1 LWLNII
7 KWIKFSY
14 QSNKEEKLKT
24 KSIIIIV
31 IIILTIF
38 SACSV
43 EKNTSTSR
51 AYHNVTLKYNIFFNA
66 NEAYKRG
73 INRIVSQNTDNYNEI
88 LPVFIDSKE
97 EFAGSAGG
105 EMDKAIQKS
114 SKGIKIHSITKK
126 PEMKNSGQMTKK
138 DKEFFDQKEFNKWI
152 DDCYLL
158 MGKAYFIKR
167 DYTQARHN
175 FDYLVRLFPNLESR
189 HYANLYLARTFA
201 ESGDYKSAKEMLDF
215 IEAQK
220 DLPKK
225 LKGLYSV
232 IYADFLLKQK
242 LYEDAIPKLLIA
254 IKNTKKKK
262 DKLRYTYILAQ
273 LYEKTG
279 NLSKASEMYEIVSK
293 KNSSYE
299 MEFNAK
305 INMAKCFVDQGKSS
319 KDIRKTLKKMLRD
332 DKNIEYLDQI
342 YFAIAEIDARANNIN
357 EAITNYKLS
366 SSSSMGNDYQKA
378 ISCLKLGEI
387 YFARNDYKNA
397 QIYYDTC
404 MAFLPATYENYQK
417 VRTNSSYLN
426 ELVSFT
432 SVVEFEDSVQK
443 LAKLSDK
450 ERNKI
455 IDEIIADLIEQERIQ
470 RELEQQEN
478 VNSMLF
484 DQQRGNTRNN
494 VNAPSGGK
502 WYFYNP
508 SQLSFG
514 KNEFTKKWGS
524 RKNED
529 NWRRKNKAIADFS
542 SDDLSNNADSASG
555 TSAPRLTNVKDRAY
569 YLQDIPLTDSAMNA
583 SNERIAMSLF
593 NIGRV
598 YKERFSDYKR
608 AIEAYE
614 ELNSRYP
621 NNEYLLL
628 SYYNLYLLNKLI
640 GNDTETEK
648 YKNLVISKFPQTNYA
663 KLLQNPNYV
672 QELDNKRRQ
681 DEQLYIETYDNYMK
695 AKYEKVNSVA
705 ETFIVNNPDNDLIP
719 NFDFLRVLCVGR
731 TADLDVFKGELVG
744 FMQKYAYHELAGA
757 AENILQYFGT
767 TDIQALIADLQ
778 SRPETAIENT
788 IIGNDTLRIE
798 VPSEAYIFD
807 ELAEHYYIIYVKS
820 ADVDIKRISF
830 EIRNFN
836 IFNFSMRTF
845 NVINNPFDSNFELI
859 SVRSFKNQRQSV
871 NYSKMIAN
879 SDDVFSKLKNTDYKV
894 FVISSENFV
903 KLQKNKNI
911 AEYLKFYQEHY

>member
-1 LWLNII
+1 M
-7 KWIKFSY
+7 
-14 QSNKEEKLKT
+14 KT
-24 KSIIIIV
+24 KSIIFLG
-31 IIILTIF
+31 IIILIIF
-38 SACSV
+38 SSCSV
-43 EKNTSTSR
+43 DKNTSTSR
-51 AYHNVTLKYNIFFNA
+51 AYHNITLKYNIYFNA

-73 INRIVSQNTDNYNEI
+73 VNRIVAQNTDNYNEI
-88 LPVFIDSKE
+88 LPVFVDSKE

-126 PEMKNSGQMTKK
+126 PEMKNSGQMSKK

-158 MGKAYFIKR
+158 MGKSYFIKR

-189 HYANLYLARTFA
+189 HYANLYLVRTFA
-201 ESGDYKSAKEMLDF
+201 ESGDFKSAKEMLDF
-215 IEAQK
+215 IEGQK

-232 IYADFLLKQK
+232 IYVDFLLKQK
-242 LYEDAIPKLLIA
+242 LYEEAIPKLLIA
-254 IKNTKKKK
+254 VKNTKKKK

-279 NLSKASEMYEIVSK
+279 NLSKASEMYEIVSN

-342 YFAIAEIDARANNIN
+342 YFAIAEIDARAGNGN

-366 SSSSMGNDYQKA
+366 SSSSISNDYQKS
-378 ISCLKLGEI
+378 ISCLRLGEI
-387 YFARNDYKNA
+387 YFARNDYTNA

-404 MAFLPATYENYQK
+404 MAFLPVTYDNYQVVK
-417 VRTNSSYLN
+417 TNSTYLN

-443 LAKLSDK
+443 LAKMSDK
-450 ERNKI
+450 ERNKV
-455 IDEIIADLIEQERIQ
+455 IDDIIAEIVEQERIQ

-494 VNAPSGGK
+494 VNAPAGGK

-529 NWRRKNKAIADFS
+529 NWRRKNKAIAEFGS
-542 SDDLSNNADSASG
+542 ADLSNNETDSVAGS
-555 TSAPRLTNVKDRAY
+555 SNPRLTNIKDRAY
-569 YLQDIPLTDSAMNA
+569 YMQDIPLTDSAMNA
-583 SNERIAMSLF
+583 SNNRIVNSLF

-614 ELNSRYP
+614 DLNRRFP
-621 NNEYLLL
+621 DNEYLLL
-628 SYYNLYLLNKLI
+628 SYYNLYLLNKLK
-640 GNDTETEK
+640 GDDKETDK
-648 YKNLVISKFPQTNYA
+648 YKSLIISKFPQTNYA

-672 QELDNKRRQ
+672 QELEQKRRQ
-681 DEQLYIETYDNYMK
+681 DEQLYMDTYDDYMQ
-695 AKYEKVNSVA
+695 AKYSKVSSEA
-705 ETFIVNNPDNDLIP
+705 IAFITNNPDNDLIA

-731 TADLDVFKGELVG
+731 TSELDIFKNELVV
-744 FMQKYAYHELAGA
+744 FMQKYPDSELAGA

-778 SRPETAIENT
+778 SRPEIVTN
-788 IIGNDTLRIE
+788 NDTVNNENDSIKTPVE
-798 VPSEAYIFD
+798 DYVFD
-807 ELAEHYYIIYVKS
+807 ELAEHYYVMYVKS
-820 ADVDIKRISF
+820 SDVDIKRISF

-845 NVINNPFDSNFELI
+845 NVINNPYDSNFELI

-879 SDDVFSKLKNTDYKV
+879 SDDVFSKLKNTEYKI
-894 FVISSENFV
+894 FVISTENFN

-911 AEYLKFYQEHY
+911 TDYLKFYQEHY